1 MRGRDEDVSARRTTR
16 PETLAREDKAGTGVI
31 ARSPGVHEAGF
42 GHCGRR
48 GGLAKGIVMMA
59 DIVVFGGDG
68 YIGWPLALELACAF
82 PRKQVLIV
90 DNFMTRRHAKKVEGG
105 SLLPLAMMEERLAA
119 YERASG
125 RSNLSFRAVDCA
137 DGEQMTDL
145 MREIRPEVVYHLAHQ
160 RAAPYSMLGL
170 RECVETVTNNE
181 VGFLTLIW
189 LLKDYH
195 PDCHLVKLGS
205 FGAYAK
211 GGLDIPEGEVV
222 MSLGDKSSAMAMPYP
237 RASDDFYHITK
248 INDGNFARLAARKW
262 GLRITDVM
270 QSTVFGAM
278 TDKTVAGPGLHTRFD
293 YDEILGTVLNRFCA
307 QALRGVPLTV
317 YGLGTQ
323 TSGIMT
329 LEHCLA
335 VLVALATDPCAPGTH
350 RIVNNC
356 PRIYSINELAE
367 MVRLE
372 GAKLGL
378 NVRVARNRYNPRFED
393 GVAHD
398 YSVEATY
405 LSKLPAPM
413 PLRLAVGRSLE
424 VLSPHRDRI
433 RAARVEPTHD
443 WMGTRGVAPEQI
455 TARGA

>member
-1 MRGRDEDVSARRTTR
+1 
-16 PETLAREDKAGTGVI
+16 
-31 ARSPGVHEAGF
+31 
-42 GHCGRR
+42 
-48 GGLAKGIVMMA
+48 MA

-90 DNFMTRRHAKKVEGG
+90 DNFMTRRRAEKVGGG
-105 SLLPLAMMEERLAA
+105 SLLPIAPMEERLAA
-119 YERASG
+119 YEEASG
-125 RSNLSFRAVDCA
+125 RRNLAFRAVDCA

-181 VGFLTLIW
+181 VGFLNLIW

-211 GGLDIPEGEVV
+211 GGLDIPEGNAI
-222 MSLGDKSSAMAMPYP
+222 MSCGGKTSALPMPFP

-248 INDGNFARLAARKW
+248 INDGNFAGLAARKW

-278 TDKTVAGPGLHTRFD
+278 TDKTVAGPALHTRFD

-307 QALRGVPLTV
+307 QALHGVPLTV

-329 LEHCLA
+329 LEQCVA
-335 VLVALATDPCAPGTH
+335 VLVSLAAAPCAAGTH
-350 RIVNNC
+350 RIINNC
-356 PRIYSINELAE
+356 PRVYSINELAE

-372 GAKLGL
+372 GTRLGL
-378 NVRVARNRYNPRFED
+378 NVRVSRNRYNPRFED

-398 YSVEATY
+398 YSVETRYLAT
-405 LSKLPAPM
+405 LPEPM
-413 PLRLAVGRSLE
+413 PMRLAVARSLE
-424 VLSPHRDRI
+424 VLSQHRDAI
-433 RAARVEPTHD
+433 RVARVEPTHD
-443 WMGTRGVAPEQI
+443 WMGAAGGAAPGQI
-455 TARGA
+455 AASGA